1 MPSSTTSSEVTR
13 VLIVDDNE
21 EMLSRAA
28 AVLELGCVVVVGAV
42 KNGPAALQAAGSLGP
57 DVIVLDIGMAGMNG
71 FEVATRLRDSGSTA
85 AVVFFTVHE
94 DEEFVAAAKAVGGIG
109 YVVKPRLGADLLLA
123 VREAKARR
131 SFVSAIR

>member
-1 MPSSTTSSEVTR
+1 MLSSTTSSDPAR

-28 AVLELGCVVVVGAV
+28 AVLKPGCVVVGAV
-42 KNGPAALQAAGSLGP
+42 KDGPAALEAAGTLLP

-85 AVVFFTVHE
+85 AVVFFTVHD
-94 DEEFVAAAKAVGGIG
+94 DEEFIAAAKAAGGIG
-109 YVVKPRLGADLLLA
+109 YVVKPRLAADLLHA
-123 VREAKARR
+123 VREARAHRP
-131 SFVSAIR
+131 FVSAIR